1 MNHPS
6 TTKNHCSIIFLFNPV
21 FLFERKKGKTKKK
34 KKMNSLVIPPFL
46 FFPQNEEEE
55 SNVDTSS
62 SSSAASIRKWRSFIV
77 HDIPF
82 LESATRFHEIE
93 KFFIFQLGIT
103 IKRCFLTYIGYYLF
117 VHQNKKTPC
126 RVIYATTVDDVY
138 LLLEYSDRDSFH
150 VHIEVV
156 TVEKDSNN
164 LFHVF
169 NNHWTLL
176 DDLSFYGRKTTL
188 FWIVLDES
196 ISHDFFNV
204 GVKPPP
210 YTSADKTEL
219 IPLKMAT
226 SFMEQVLLNA
236 SQYYESDDILFQT
249 ESRIRDDNHDDDGY
263 NDVKENNKKN
273 ENDKKMK
280 DDVNGEPNQQQQQE
294 EEDTDTDYLC
304 LKVLNN
310 DDDDVNDDE
319 DVTLKQTRLRRRRR
333 QKNQKAKRS
342 EAIELLT
349 KHNTLLKEQV
359 QFLLIQNGEWEMR
372 HHHMKADSF
381 WLKVGCVFLGLALF
395 IGQL

>member
-1 MNHPS
+1 
-6 TTKNHCSIIFLFNPV
+6 
-21 FLFERKKGKTKKK
+21 
-34 KKMNSLVIPPFL
+34 MNSLVIPPFL
-46 FFPQNEEEE
+46 FFSQNEEE
-55 SNVDTSS
+55 SNVDTSTA
-62 SSSAASIRKWRSFIV
+62 SSAASIIKWRSFIV

-93 KFFIFQLGIT
+93 KFFIFKLGIT

-126 RVIYATTVDDVY
+126 RVVYATTVDDVY

-156 TVEKDSNN
+156 TVEKDTNN

-196 ISHDFFNV
+196 ISHDFFYV

-249 ESRIRDDNHDDDGY
+249 ESRIRDDNHDDGDGY

-280 DDVNGEPNQQQQQE
+280 DDVNGEPNQQQEEKEEE
-294 EEDTDTDYLC
+294 EEDTDTDYLGR
-304 LKVLNN
+304 KVLNNN